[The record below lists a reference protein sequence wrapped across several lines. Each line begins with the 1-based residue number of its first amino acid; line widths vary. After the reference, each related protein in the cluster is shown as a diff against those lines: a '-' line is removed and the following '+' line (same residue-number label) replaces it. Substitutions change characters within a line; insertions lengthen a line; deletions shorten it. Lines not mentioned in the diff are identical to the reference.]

1 MDYLV
6 SKGYTQRLACRVV
19 GLSRSSYCRRR
30 AMANQ
35 PSQPDKYAALRV
47 WLVKFADEHHRW
59 GYRRAWQCARAE
71 GWNVGRETVRRLWRA
86 ENLRVQ
92 PRRKGKRLK
101 ATISP
106 DQQVKADHPGHV
118 WALDFQFDSDWRGKT
133 FKICNIVDEFTRE
146 HVRFAL
152 GRALTAKDVIELLDA
167 AVLER
172 GCPEVLRMDNGPEFI
187 SHALEGWSAEVGAVR
202 AFIPPGQPW
211 RNGYVESF
219 HNRMRD
225 ELLEENLFDGI
236 EDACLAVESW
246 SYRYNN
252 FHPHSSLGYR
262 SPAQFAASQKVA
274 ISA

>member
-101 ATISP
+101 ATISEAYW
-106 DQQVKADHPGHV
+106 V
-118 WALDFQFDSDWRGKT
+118 LF
-133 FKICNIVDEFTRE
+133 
-146 HVRFAL
+146 RFL
-152 GRALTAKDVIELLDA
+152 YGGQL
-167 AVLER
+167 
-172 GCPEVLRMDNGPEFI
+172 GCPVLIVAGDDLLRGGI
-187 SHALEGWSAEVGAVR
+187 SQGLVEALVV
-202 AFIPPGQPW
+202 PPVDPVQGCP
-211 RNGYVESF
+211 
-219 HNRMRD
+219 
-225 ELLEENLFDGI
+225 FDFGT
-236 EDACLAVESW
+236 
-246 SYRYNN
+246 
-252 FHPHSSLGYR
+252 
-262 SPAQFAASQKVA
+262 
-274 ISA
+274 